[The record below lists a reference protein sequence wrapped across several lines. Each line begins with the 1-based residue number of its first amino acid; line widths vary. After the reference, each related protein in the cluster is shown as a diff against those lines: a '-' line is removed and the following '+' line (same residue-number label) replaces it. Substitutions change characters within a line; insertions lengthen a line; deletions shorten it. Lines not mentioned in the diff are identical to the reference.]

1 MKRIILTVMLA
12 AAVSGWAQS
21 ARAAEFI
28 TNGGFE
34 TGTFTGWTA
43 TNSTGFWLP
52 WQITNAG
59 AGGTFNPPFFTA
71 PPVGLK
77 DAWQGTATTT
87 PGVPF
92 TLDQTITL
100 PAAQPASMTWKHR
113 FQVNLVDFCTTVA
126 ACGVVTYQ
134 VQVLNTSNTVLTTL
148 WSVTAPALVKTDS
161 GWQTVIKNLTAF
173 AGQTIKI
180 RFITNATVF
189 LAGPGQLEIDAVSVQ
204 SPSVVTAATSTLA
217 GQVLSA
223 ESQPISGVTVTL
235 TDGPDVRTAIT
246 NGFGYYSFADVETG
260 HTVILAATNKRYFFP
275 NSPIAVSVTGDL
287 TNLDFQASP

>member
-1 MKRIILTVMLA
+1 MKQILFMISALCLVVMFSQTVR
-12 AAVSGWAQS
+12 S
-21 ARAAEFI
+21 AELI

-43 TNSTGFWLP
+43 TNSSGFWQP
-52 WQITNAG
+52 WQVSAAG

-71 PPVGLK
+71 PPVGTR

-100 PAAQPASMTWKHR
+100 PAAQPASITWKQR
-113 FQVNLVDFCTTVA
+113 FQVNLVDFCSSVP
-126 ACGVVTYQ
+126 ACGVVTYA

-148 WSVTAPALVKTDS
+148 WSVTAPALAKTDT
-161 GWQTVIKNLTAF
+161 GWQTVIKNLTPY

-204 SPSVVTAATSTLA
+204 SPSVVTAANAS
-217 GQVLSA
+217 
-223 ESQPISGVTVTL
+223 ISGRLVTAEGRPVYGGVVTL
-235 TDGPDVRTAIT
+235 TEGPVVRTAIS
-246 NGFGYYSFADVETG
+246 NPFGYYRFDEIVTG
-260 HTVILAATNKRYFFP
+260 RTYVVGATSKRYFFP
-275 NSPIAVSVTGDL
+275 DSPVALSVSGDL
-287 TNLDFQASP
+287 NDLNFQASP

>member
-1 MKRIILTVMLA
+1 MKRILFAIVLGA
-12 AAVSGWAQS
+12 ATLGPIQS
-21 ARAAEFI
+21 AGAAELI

-43 TNSTGFWLP
+43 VNSNGFWLP

-71 PPVGLK
+71 PPVGTK

-134 VQVLNTSNTVLTTL
+134 VQILNTSNTVLATL
-148 WSVTAPALVKTDS
+148 WSVTAPALAKTDS

-204 SPSVVTAATSTLA
+204 SPSVVTAAEATVGGRL
-217 GQVLSA
+217 LSA
-223 ESQPISGVTVTL
+223 DGRPISGGVVTL
-235 TDGPDVRTAIT
+235 TDGPEVRTAMS
-246 NGFGYYSFADVETG
+246 NPFGYYRFDSIATG
-260 HTVILAATNKRYFFP
+260 RTYIISANSKRYFFP
-275 NSPIAVSVTGDL
+275 DSPVALSVTGDRIDM
-287 TNLDFQASP
+287 DFQASP